1 MFTGIIEETGIV
13 KSVTRGAVSSQLTI
27 TAQLILEDMKTGD
40 SICTQGV
47 CLTVIQFD
55 ERHFKADVMPET
67 MRQTTL
73 GLLKPGS
80 RVNLE
85 RALKITDRLGGHLVS
100 GHVDGTGKIIRKWN
114 EDNAILY
121 SISADPHILKY
132 LVDRG
137 SVCLDGISLTVVKAD
152 LHGFSVSIIPHT
164 QSTTTLPQR
173 QTGDLVNIECD
184 IIAKYTEKLLHPAAA
199 GEGMD
204 LQFLKDH
211 GF

>member
-13 KSVTRGAVSSQLTI
+13 KSITRGAVSSQLTI
-27 TAQLILEDMKTGD
+27 TAQLVLEDMKTGD

-47 CLTVIQFD
+47 CLTVIRFD
-55 ERHFKADVMPET
+55 EHHFTVDVMPET

-114 EDNAILY
+114 EDNAILF
-121 SISADPHILKY
+121 SISANPGILKY

-152 LHGFSVSIIPHT
+152 LHGFHVSIIPHT
-164 QSTTTLPQR
+164 QLVTTLPQR

-184 IIAKYTEKLLHPAAA
+184 ILAKYTEKLLHPTAA

-204 LQFLKDH
+204 LQFLKDY